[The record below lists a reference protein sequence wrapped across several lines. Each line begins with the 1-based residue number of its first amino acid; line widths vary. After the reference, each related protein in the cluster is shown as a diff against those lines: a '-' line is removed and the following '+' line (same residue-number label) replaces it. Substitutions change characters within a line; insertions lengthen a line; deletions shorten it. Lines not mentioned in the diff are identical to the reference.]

1 MQPQF
6 IAPAVL
12 VLGIGTHWA
21 WTYFPLL
28 LRARRSVGWPC
39 TPGTVLGRSAAD
51 ADGHPAIRSYSMS
64 ISFRYVVDQ
73 VAYTGS
79 TLGYKYALPFF
90 SMEQLVAVQRPYPV
104 GTAVVVFYDPARPQH
119 AVLEPGVGVGNYVT
133 VLLTSAVLA
142 LGLRLAYAAAA

>member
-1 MQPQF
+1 M
-6 IAPAVL
+6 
-12 VLGIGTHWA
+12 
-21 WTYFPLL
+21 
-28 LRARRSVGWPC
+28 SV
-39 TPGTVLGRSAAD
+39 
-51 ADGHPAIRSYSMS
+51 
-64 ISFRYVVDQ
+64 SFRYVVGQ